1 MTYVT
6 IFMMPLSLFL
16 LEDPSFHGI
25 IFYILKE
32 EVNCYF
38 LLTEMQSD
46 CHITVFGIA
55 VKLRLKWC
63 REKEMVKNDARE
75 VGRKGLKN

>member
-16 LEDPSFHGI
+16 LEDPSFHDI

-38 LLTEMQSD
+38 LLTEM
-46 CHITVFGIA
+46 
-55 VKLRLKWC
+55 
-63 REKEMVKNDARE
+63 
-75 VGRKGLKN
+75 